1 MIQRLQITLN
11 HMNSYATKY
20 DQIMSQNL
28 KFVLFFILCHGSMF
42 YRYITIT
49 FKVKA
54 YHGGFKNHK
63 SGNR

>member
-1 MIQRLQITLN
+1 
-11 HMNSYATKY
+11 MNSYATKY

-42 YRYITIT
+42 YRYTTIT